1 MYAIKLN
8 ERRNPIGLP
17 EPLTFEQAVE
27 LSRTAECMV
36 LDMAEVGPEHL
47 HYLFVNGAV
56 HQYDPES
63 NRVY

>member
-1 MYAIKLN
+1 MMACKLN
-8 ERRNPIGLP
+8 ERRKPIGLP
-17 EPLTFEQAVE
+17 EPLTFERAVE

-47 HYLFVNGAV
+47 HYLFENGVV
-56 HQYDPES
+56 HQYDPET